1 MTPLNTTAQ
10 HTRTIACVVDTECA
24 YKNPTAHGMV
34 YHFGAVF
41 GDLNQDHSFHT
52 VNMDYYVLEV
62 MEDMQNF
69 LFKNKEGVAYA
80 TNSSMARAWKDA
92 IRNPHKVRRWK
103 DIIREFNANINAMG
117 VEYITSY
124 NFNFDIGVG
133 DKVGVVRKTHM
144 QLTDKTFYLPR
155 GLEHFCLMDIV
166 ANKMANK
173 DFYNWIKTLDENEL
187 NQMTTEK
194 GNLSYSAETMLR
206 FLSKDLYYIEQHT
219 ALRDSL
225 MEFRLAMHVW
235 KHYKS
240 EIKKFFVNNVK
251 SVSWQSFN
259 NGLSSTAKMKK
270 RNEPKGKRKA
280 KIVKGKATFKQME
293 LPLQGGK

>member
-1 MTPLNTTAQ
+1 
-10 HTRTIACVVDTECA
+10 
-24 YKNPTAHGMV
+24 MV

-41 GDLNQDHSFHT
+41 GDLNQDYSFHT

-69 LFKNKEGVAYA
+69 LFKNKEGTAYA

-92 IRNPHKVRRWK
+92 IRNPQKVRRWK
-103 DIIREFNANINAMG
+103 DIIAEFNSNINAMG

-133 DKVGVVRKTHM
+133 DKVGTIRKTHM

-173 DFYNWIKTLDENEL
+173 DFYNWIKTLDENQL
-187 NQMTTEK
+187 NQMTTDK

-225 MEFRLAMHVW
+225 MEFRLAMHCW
-235 KHYKS
+235 KNWKN
-240 EIKKFFVNNVK
+240 EIKKHFVGNVK
-251 SVSWQSFN
+251 SVSWQQFN
-259 NGLSSTAKMKK
+259 NGLSSTAKMRL
-270 RNEPKGKRKA
+270 RNEPKRKKA
-280 KIVKGKATFKQME
+280 KPIKKTAKNDLKQGE
-293 LPLQGGK
+293 LF